1 MKKFTYGGREFED
14 SEELAEYIEC
24 CYDSDLCD
32 AIHHYIF
39 ELLHEYTLE
48 LTDRE
53 EKGKLY
59 SDIIYLMN
67 ASDFYDLEYD
77 RETEDYD
84 LEKAYA
90 DVTLYFKDPEDE
102 KLFYA
107 ISCTVSPYEGYDLG
121 DMRIFAAEKR
131 EIVVNKFFEIQK
143 S

>member
-1 MKKFTYGGREFED
+1 MKKFTYGGGEFED
-14 SEELAEYIEC
+14 TEELAEYIEC
-24 CYDSDLCD
+24 AYDSDLCD
-32 AIHHYIF
+32 AVHRYIF

-53 EKGKLY
+53 EKEKLH

-67 ASDFYDLEYD
+67 ASGFYDLEYD
-77 RETEDYD
+77 RETEHYD

-90 DVTLYFKDPEDE
+90 GVTLYFKDPEDE

-107 ISCTVSPYEGYDLG
+107 ICCTVSPYEGYDLG
-121 DMRIFAAEKR
+121 DMRFFATEMR
-131 EIVVNKFFEIQK
+131 ETVVNKFFEIQK